1 MMTGRVLDFVR
12 SPHRRT
18 QELLPWFLNGT
29 LEGDEAQQVEE
40 HLRGCPACQAELECL
55 TVLRSDYVH
64 TELAPEAQAAFA
76 RLRPSLMDEATSGS
90 RAPRRAA
97 PPRAK
102 ARRAP
107 VQGWAAARL
116 ASVPVWIKLTLA
128 AQFALILGLGWQALQ
143 ADRGPLAYHPLSLA
157 GGPERAAG
165 SLVVVFDPNAAQHDV
180 VRILHACGGRVVDG
194 PTESNGY
201 VVAVP
206 DGALNVALTRL
217 RAEPAVVLAEPM
229 QLENPR

>member
-40 HLRGCPACQAELECL
+40 HLRGCPACRSELECL
-55 TVLRSDYVH
+55 TVLRSNYNDSEMV
-64 TELAPEAQAAFA
+64 PEAKAAFA
-76 RLRPSLMDEATSGS
+76 RLRPRLMDEVLTG

-97 PPRAK
+97 PRAK
-102 ARRAP
+102 ARQAP
-107 VQGWAAARL
+107 IRGWAAARL
-116 ASVPVWIKLTLA
+116 APIPVWVKVALA
-128 AQFALILGLGWQALQ
+128 ARFVLICGLGWQALQ
-143 ADRGPLAYHPLSLA
+143 ADRDGLAYHGLSLA
-157 GGPERAAG
+157 GAPEHAAG
-165 SLVVVFDPNAAQHDV
+165 SLVVVFDPNAPQRDIA
-180 VRILHACGGRVVDG
+180 RILHGTGGRVVDG
-194 PTESNGY
+194 PTGSNGY

-217 RAEPAVVLAEPM
+217 RAEPAVVLAEPLR
-229 QLENPR
+229 LESPR